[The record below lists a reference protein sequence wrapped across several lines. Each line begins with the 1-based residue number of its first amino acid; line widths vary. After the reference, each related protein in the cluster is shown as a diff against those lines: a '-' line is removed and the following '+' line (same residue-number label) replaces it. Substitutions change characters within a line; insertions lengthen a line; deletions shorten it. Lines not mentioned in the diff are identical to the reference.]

1 MPKTL
6 KNIKYKRKSLK
17 GGSSFFKPRRTPATQ
32 QVGVSS
38 SGPKG
43 SVNNEAATKL
53 AATQGGK
60 VEGEKSKLQIRTA
73 EQKRPS
79 PRATVRP
86 GRGSTPAPANAPSS
100 AQAQEPAA
108 PSSAIA
114 PAQARTNAPSSAQE
128 PAAAQA
134 RTNAPANAGVETQE
148 NVKVINPT
156 QLKSITSTLEQTTNN
171 YTNLIENIKKFIR
184 ELNNNEPAGPP
195 PELPGA
201 PRTKE
206 VLTENASE
214 IIRLAQAARGDTPP
228 STLAQ
233 QPGVGGT
240 GGTDI

>member
-17 GGSSFFKPRRTPATQ
+17 GGSSSFFKPRRTPASQ

-60 VEGEKSKLQIRTA
+60 SKLQIRTA
-73 EQKRPS
+73 EQSKRPS

-86 GRGSTPAPANAPSS
+86 GRGSTPAPAPES
-100 AQAQEPAA
+100 AQA
-108 PSSAIA
+108 
-114 PAQARTNAPSSAQE
+114 
-128 PAAAQA
+128 
-134 RTNAPANAGVETQE
+134 NAPANAPAPAQGRTKTPASTPAPESAPAKTQVPAQASVEPQE

-156 QLKSITSTLEQTTNN
+156 QLKSITKQLEETKSN
-171 YTNLIENIKKFIR
+171 YSNLIENIKQFIR
-184 ELNNNEPAGPP
+184 ELNDNEPAGPP

-206 VLTENASE
+206 VLTENAAE